1 VPYPG
6 WVALEQD
13 SGSHFVEA
21 SCHLCP
27 GLIDNTGLSLASRFP
42 GLGLRRKRLPASPPG
57 GYLSSVLFPPTS
69 QLFLAAHPTSGS
81 RCLLCS
87 CVLYQVASESSRESG
102 SGLSNSPLSGSLNLC
117 SPSASLQSL
126 PGLGWMGTRPTEL
139 SGASPSLWLLK
150 SISFQ
155 GG

>member
-1 VPYPG
+1 MPYPG

-57 GYLSSVLFPPTS
+57 GYLSSVLFPQPPSCSWLLTPLLGHDACSVAACCIRLPLRVLEKADLAYPT
-69 QLFLAAHPTSGS
+69 L
-81 RCLLCS
+81 
-87 CVLYQVASESSRESG
+87 
-102 SGLSNSPLSGSLNLC
+102 
-117 SPSASLQSL
+117 
-126 PGLGWMGTRPTEL
+126 
-139 SGASPSLWLLK
+139 PSLVR
-150 SISFQ
+150 
-155 GG
+155 